1 MDTGIPDWKKSMPN
15 LTDEQIAHLKDLLQ
29 QREKQLRGDID
40 REVRERD
47 DFRDVASELAD
58 PGDKSFADLTVD
70 LGHAEVGRDL
80 IELRAIEA
88 AYARM
93 HQGTYGDCVNCETA
107 IPYERLE
114 VQPMAERCAPCQGMY
129 EKTNAG
135 GLRGATI

>member
-1 MDTGIPDWKKSMPN
+1 MPN
-15 LTDEQIAHLKDLLQ
+15 LTNEQISHLKDLLQ
-29 QREKQLRGDID
+29 QREKELRGDID

-47 DFRDVASELAD
+47 DYSDVASDLAD
-58 PGDKSFADLTVD
+58 PGDKAFADLTVD

-80 IELRAIEA
+80 VELRAIEA

-93 HQGTYGDCVNCETA
+93 HKGTYGDCVDCETP

-114 VQPMAERCAPCQGMY
+114 VQPIAERCAPCQEIY
-129 EKTNAG
+129 EKTNAS